1 MENGAVL
8 GPFKTDPFFGFHH
21 VNAYDDGDETV
32 FDVAVVDGPQV
43 FDELLMER
51 FVVDGIVTAPVLKRF
66 RVNRVTGRVSHTP
79 LGSGSFDFPFI
90 DERQRGQSVS
100 AIFGCGRVAER
111 REGMLNQLVRR
122 QCADGLDIAWVE
134 DGCFPG
140 EPIFV
145 AKLGGN
151 HDDGVLLSVV
161 LDANRSTSFLL
172 VLDALTMHEIA
183 RAQVPHVVPLGFHG
197 SFVPG

>member
-90 DERQRGQSVS
+90 DERQRGQSDAGVGGQGGS
-100 AIFGCGRVAER
+100 PTGEIILARGPLADYRLTLTHELGHNLDQKKGVTAGQHPFGKTMHPLMQRHLRPRPPMNRRLQTRHQLLQFLGRVI
-111 REGMLNQLVRR
+111 
-122 QCADGLDIAWVE
+122 DI
-134 DGCFPG
+134 
-140 EPIFV
+140 
-145 AKLGGN
+145 KTL
-151 HDDGVLLSVV
+151 
-161 LDANRSTSFLL
+161 
-172 VLDALTMHEIA
+172 
-183 RAQVPHVVPLGFHG
+183 
-197 SFVPG
+197 